1 MTNTTNHITLEL
13 LLQSLENDFDSK
25 ERERIF
31 EELKNSNPTDDALL
45 GAKLL
50 LEENNWDY
58 TVLKNAFE
66 KTENRI
72 DALANAN
79 PKQSSKTNYLKY
91 AAILLPIA
99 FVLGYF
105 ITGNFNSNAESID
118 KYYIREEGLPNL
130 MSAKKKNWED
140 LMQLYKSNQLEKA
153 FALSEK
159 TASQKV
165 ENDTAN
171 YFHGVIAYD
180 LKKYAVAKEYFGKVT
195 TKKQSVFYNEASFR
209 LGFSLSK
216 LHQNKEAK
224 LQFELVKVDSNNPYQ
239 KEAATVLKV
248 LDLDISK

>member
-66 KTENRI
+66 KTEIRI

-130 MSAKKKNWED
+130 MSAKKTNWED

-153 FALSEK
+153 FLLSEK
-159 TASQKV
+159 MTLQKV

-180 LKKYAVAKEYFGKVT
+180 LNKYAVAKEYFGKVSA
-195 TKKQSVFYNEASFR
+195 KKESVFYNEATFR
-209 LGFSLSK
+209 LGFTLSK

>member
-1 MTNTTNHITLEL
+1 MTNNTNHITLEL
-13 LLQSLENDFDSK
+13 LLQSLGNDFDSR

-31 EELKNSNPTDDALL
+31 VELKNSNPTDDALL

-58 TVLKNAFE
+58 TVLKKAFE

-72 DALANAN
+72 DALANAK
-79 PKQSSKTNYLKY
+79 PKLDTKINYLKY
-91 AAILLPIA
+91 AAVLVPIA

-105 ITGNFNSNAESID
+105 ITGNFNNNADSID
-118 KYYIREEGLPNL
+118 KYYIKEEGLPNL
-130 MSAKKKNWED
+130 MSAKKTNWED

-153 FALSEK
+153 FALFEQI
-159 TASQKV
+159 TSQKV

-171 YFHGVIAYD
+171 YFHAVIAYD
-180 LKKYAVAKEYFGKVT
+180 LKKYAIAKEYFGKVT
-195 TKKQSVFYNEASFR
+195 AKKESVFYNEATFR
-209 LGFSLSK
+209 MGFTLSK

-224 LQFELVKVDSNNPYQ
+224 LQFETVKEDNKNPYQ
-239 KEAATVLKV
+239 EEAANILKV